1 MSPYRLVSYKR
12 VDVLLEAFSRMP
24 DRQLLSSA
32 TGRSFRGCVATL
44 LPMWRFT
51 GSVSDAE
58 VSDCIARAKEF
69 VYAGAE
75 DFGIAMVEAQSC
87 GTPVR
92 PSAEAGRPKSSST
105 GRLGLLFDRQTAEA
119 VVSTVLE
126 FEREWH
132 FDPARIR
139 SNAKRFDVDHFRKGF
154 RTIVNNVIQEQRA
167 LLTGSDIAN
176 GEVAGLLTTKKTARP
191 LRTRR

>member
-1 MSPYRLVSYKR
+1 
-12 VDVLLEAFSRMP
+12 VLLEAFSRMP

-87 GTPVR
+87 GIPVPAFGR
-92 PSAEAGRPKSSST
+92 GEAAEIVV
-105 GRLGLLFDRQTAEA
+105 DRQTGAA
-119 VVSTVLE
+119 V
-126 FEREWH
+126 
-132 FDPARIR
+132 
-139 SNAKRFDVDHFRKGF
+139 
-154 RTIVNNVIQEQRA
+154 
-167 LLTGSDIAN
+167 
-176 GEVAGLLTTKKTARP
+176 
-191 LRTRR
+191 